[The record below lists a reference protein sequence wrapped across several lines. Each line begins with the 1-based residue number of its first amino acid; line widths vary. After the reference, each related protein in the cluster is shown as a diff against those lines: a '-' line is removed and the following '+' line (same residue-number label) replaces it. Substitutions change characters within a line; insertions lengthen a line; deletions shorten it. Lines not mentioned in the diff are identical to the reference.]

1 MILLALDSATPSSVA
16 GVLLSGGRVV
26 EARDDPPPGSRG
38 EHAARL
44 LPLAEQALAEAGVA
58 WEELDRL
65 AVGVG
70 PGGFTGLRI
79 GIATAR
85 ALAQARGLP
94 LVPVGSLE
102 ALAAAAARRF
112 ARASIAAVLDAR
124 RGEVYAAAWEGARL
138 VLAPAALAPADLAA
152 RLARRRRPCGRSATG
167 RYASGRS
174 SRGPGWPC
182 RRTAPPP
189 TGSAPRRSA
198 GSAPRGSRSIATGSS
213 RITAASPTPSH
224 RSDDRPARRRHRGP
238 PPHLRRPPAGGRH
251 RAPRVPDA
259 MVAGDVRARAVQAV
273 RRLPRGLPRRPPR
286 RLPRVLPLRHGVAR
300 DERRRRP

>member
-16 GVLLSGGRVV
+16 GVLLPGGRVV

-94 LVPVGSLE
+94 LVPVSSLE
-102 ALAAAAARRF
+102 ALALGSAD
-112 ARASIAAVLDAR
+112 ASTPPVIAAVVDAR
-124 RGEVYAAAWEGARL
+124 RGEVFAAAWEGPRI
-138 VLAPAALAPADLAA
+138 VLAPAALAPAALAE
-152 RLARRRRPCGRSATG
+152 RL
-167 RYASGRS
+167 
-174 SRGPGWPC
+174 RGVE
-182 RRTAPPP
+182 AP
-189 TGSAPRRSA
+189 
-198 GSAPRGSRSIATGSS
+198 
-213 RITAASPTPSH
+213 
-224 RSDDRPARRRHRGP
+224 
-238 PPHLRRPPAGGRH
+238 
-251 RAPRVPDA
+251 
-259 MVAGDVRARAVQAV
+259 VQAV
-273 RRLPRGLPRRPPR
+273 GDGAVRFRQELTRA
-286 RLPRVLPLRHGVAR
+286 GVAVPADGSSAHRIGAAALCRLGAAGEPVDR
-300 DERRRRP
+300 DGLLPDYRREPDAKPPQR